1 MPKIWLAV
9 LAGALIGALST
20 RGKTQNVRLVDV
32 FALGPFMVWAA
43 STRRRLP
50 LTARLVLAASG
61 AATIVFN
68 GRNWLEVRRGTG
80 AQG

>member
-1 MPKIWLAV
+1 MPKVWLAV

-32 FALGPFMVWAA
+32 FALGPFMIWAA
-43 STRRRLP
+43 SRQRLP
-50 LTARLVLAASG
+50 LPARLVLAASG

-68 GRNWLEVRRGTG
+68 GRNWLEGRRRG
-80 AQG
+80 

>member
-32 FALGPFMVWAA
+32 FALGPFMIWAA

-50 LTARLVLAASG
+50 LPARLVLAASG